1 MSGGNSILQEKGNE
15 GKEEENHSSLDKNLE
30 STGITMK
37 QLPTHLYLEKQFYFS
52 DEIIHS
58 DCINSLFGEKCMQNK
73 SYFENR
79 DNCLKNSFLIFL
91 RLGYLEFSLEIK
103 WVIIIM

>member
-15 GKEEENHSSLDKNLE
+15 GKEEDRSSLDKHSEHRNHH
-30 STGITMK
+30 
-37 QLPTHLYLEKQFYFS
+37 QQPPTHLYLEKQFYFS

-58 DCINSLFGEKCMQNK
+58 DCINLLFGEKCMQNK

-79 DNCLKNSFLIFL
+79 DNCLK
-91 RLGYLEFSLEIK
+91 K
-103 WVIIIM
+103 

>member
-30 STGITMK
+30 TMGITTK

-58 DCINSLFGEKCMQNK
+58 DCINLLFGEKCMQNK
-73 SYFENR
+73 SYFENG
-79 DNCLKNSFLIFL
+79 DNCLKNSFLMFF

-103 WVIIIM
+103 